1 MDTAFFILQSFV
13 IQAASLFIHSGMD
26 TALHSLP
33 DGASVGVLTMKGS
46 FCPITLGHV
55 DVFRQGRDFL
65 LDPERYG
72 WCHQE
77 KFSHCIG
84 ILSMNSS
91 EVVNCKM
98 DGLGENSISF
108 EDRTFLVSMAI
119 EDITWL
125 TLDHGWSTRSWMTW
139 LQCQWPHLSFERFV
153 LNGADDV
160 VKHCKWHWAS
170 SSYRMITVG
179 RNLSND
185 AVVQAMREYDIEE
198 KDLHFIFLPDVS
210 DTSSTTARGACKM
223 EAIGGI
229 TTLRRL
235 LHPSVAT
242 WIIKY
247 HGSHFKKKA
256 PPPPPPPKGSK
267 MKEASLPPPPHLLPP
282 KGSKRKKAKRKDAS
296 PPPPR
301 GSVARFLLANLTVK
315 SKSST
320 LENPPSKQQLAREY
334 RRVFSPSTP
343 ESPSLTT
350 DKGSCSSCS
359 PPKQGEIQMIV
370 ISGGV
375 KLVGKA

>member
-1 MDTAFFILQSFV
+1 MDTAFFILQSFA

-55 DVFRQGRDFL
+55 DVFRRGRDFL

-72 WCHQE
+72 WCHLE

-84 ILSMNSS
+84 ILSLNSS

-119 EDITWL
+119 KDITWL

-139 LQCQWPHLSFERFV
+139 LHRQWPHLSFERFV

-185 AVVQAMREYDIEE
+185 AVVQAMKECDIEE

-223 EAIGGI
+223 EAISCI
-229 TTLRRL
+229 KTLRRL

-242 WIIKY
+242 WIIK
-247 HGSHFKKKA
+247 GSHFQKKA
-256 PPPPPPPKGSK
+256 PPPPPPP
-267 MKEASLPPPPHLLPP
+267 PHLLSP

-301 GSVARFLLANLTVK
+301 GSVARLLLANLTVK
-315 SKSST
+315 LKSST

-334 RRVFSPSTP
+334 AQVFSPSTD

-359 PPKQGEIQMIV
+359 PPKQGEIQNIV
-370 ISGGV
+370 RSGGV

>member
-1 MDTAFFILQSFV
+1 
-13 IQAASLFIHSGMD
+13 
-26 TALHSLP
+26 
-33 DGASVGVLTMKGS
+33 
-46 FCPITLGHV
+46 
-55 DVFRQGRDFL
+55 
-65 LDPERYG
+65 
-72 WCHQE
+72 
-77 KFSHCIG
+77 
-84 ILSMNSS
+84 
-91 EVVNCKM
+91 
-98 DGLGENSISF
+98 
-108 EDRTFLVSMAI
+108 
-119 EDITWL
+119 
-125 TLDHGWSTRSWMTW
+125 
-139 LQCQWPHLSFERFV
+139 
-153 LNGADDV
+153 
-160 VKHCKWHWAS
+160 
-170 SSYRMITVG
+170 MITVG
-179 RNLSND
+179 RSLSND
-185 AVVQAMREYDIEE
+185 AIVQAMKECDIEE
-198 KDLHFIFLPDVS
+198 KDLRFIFLPDVS

-256 PPPPPPPKGSK
+256 PPPPPKGSK

-334 RRVFSPSTP
+334 RHVFSPSTP

-370 ISGGV
+370 RSGGV

>member
-1 MDTAFFILQSFV
+1 MDTAFFILHSFF

-33 DGASVGVLTMKGS
+33 DGALVGVLTMKGS

-55 DVFRQGRDFL
+55 DVFRRGRDFL

-72 WCHQE
+72 WCHLE

-84 ILSMNSS
+84 ILSLNSS

-108 EDRTFLVSMAI
+108 EDRTLLVSMAI
-119 EDITWL
+119 KDITWL
-125 TLDHGWSTRSWMTW
+125 TLDHGWSTRSWLTW
-139 LQCQWPHLSFERFV
+139 LQRQWPYLSFETFA

-160 VKHCKWHWAS
+160 VKHKKWHWAS

-185 AVVQAMREYDIEE
+185 AVLQAMKEYDIEE
-198 KDLHFIFLPDVS
+198 KDLNFIFLPDIS

-223 EAIGGI
+223 EAIGCI
-229 TTLRRL
+229 TKLRRL

-242 WIIKY
+242 WIIQ
-247 HGSHFKKKA
+247 GSHFKKKA
-256 PPPPPPPKGSK
+256 PPPPPPPPHRADSLQTSPHPHLLSPKGSK
-267 MKEASLPPPPHLLPP
+267 MK
-282 KGSKRKKAKRKDAS
+282 KAKRKES
-296 PPPPR
+296 
-301 GSVARFLLANLTVK
+301 
-315 SKSST
+315 
-320 LENPPSKQQLAREY
+320 PPSKQQLAIEY
-334 RRVFSPSTP
+334 AQVFSPSSD
-343 ESPSLTT
+343 ESPSFTN

-359 PPKQGEIQMIV
+359 PPKRGEIRRTV
-370 ISGGV
+370 ISGEV
-375 KLVGKA
+375 KLVGRA